1 MECWTAGVRWI
12 AATVSAPKAFGVRG
26 HALQIWAPFVV
37 LALALGIPSC
47 RRAESPLRG
56 KEAKIWQE
64 FSGNRA
70 LDHVKQLVAFG
81 PRPPG
86 SEALEKSRGYITNQ
100 LAGFGW
106 AVTRQTFEEETPRGK
121 VAFTNLIAKF
131 AGADGKHGSSPQF
144 LLCSHYDTKIF
155 DQFRFVGANDGGS
168 STGELLEMARVL
180 SLDPSLASKIE
191 LVFFDGEEAFEE
203 FSDTDGIYGSRYFA
217 NQLVQNGS
225 AKQFRGGILFDMV
238 GDRSLDITIPPDSP
252 VQITRGIFASASALK
267 LRNYFTYFG
276 QNITD
281 DHTPLNTAGVPTIDL
296 IDFDYP
302 PWHTAGDTID
312 KLSPQSL
319 QIVGSVAA
327 YYLSNLA
334 FK

>member
-12 AATVSAPKAFGVRG
+12 VGTMSAPKAFGVRRNV
-26 HALQIWAPFVV
+26 LEICAPLIV
-37 LALALGIPSC
+37 LALASGVPSC
-47 RRAESPLRG
+47 RRGESLLRG
-56 KEAKIWQE
+56 KEAKIWEE
-64 FSGNRA
+64 FSGQRA
-70 LDHVKQLVAFG
+70 FDHVQHLVAFG

-86 SEALEKSRGYITNQ
+86 SEALEKSRNYIISQ
-100 LAGFGW
+100 LTGFGW
-106 AVTRQTFEEETPRGK
+106 AVTRQTFEEKTPRGK
-121 VAFTNLIAKF
+121 VGFTNLIAKF
-131 AGADGKHGSSPQF
+131 VGPDRKMRPAPQF

-168 STGELLEMARVL
+168 RTGELLEMARVL
-180 SLDPSLASKIE
+180 SLDPSLASRIE

-217 NQLVQNGS
+217 NQLAENGS
-225 AKQFRGGILFDMV
+225 AKEFRGGILFDMV
-238 GDRSLDITIPPDSP
+238 GDRSLDITLPPDSP
-252 VQITRGIFASASALK
+252 ARIAHDIFESASALK
-267 LRNYFTYFG
+267 VRNYFTYFS
-276 QNITD
+276 QRVTD
-281 DHTPLNTAGVPTIDL
+281 DHTPLNAVGIPTLDM

-319 QIVGSVAA
+319 QIVGSVSA
-327 YYLSNLA
+327 YYLSKFA